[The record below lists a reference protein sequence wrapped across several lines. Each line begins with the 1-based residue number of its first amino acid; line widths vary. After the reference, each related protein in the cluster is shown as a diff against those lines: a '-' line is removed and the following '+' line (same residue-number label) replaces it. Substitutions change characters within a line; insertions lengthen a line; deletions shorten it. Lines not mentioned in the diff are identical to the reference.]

1 MTPII
6 INLKYQNKNCPASIE
21 EERAWHPPSG
31 WCKSCVPVLSA
42 RPCLGVW
49 VWSWIIWIQSPV
61 SALTWIPLTIAQ
73 WTLSL
78 WPVTRSPAGEIIYE
92 TNSAS
97 ENSPDKDRVDIIFH
111 SHFRRIHFHFF
122 YTAGRGG
129 QHGDGDTRP
138 IMEFLSSW
146 LSPQLCSHFK
156 PLPSL
161 PPTYCIAVI
170 R

>member
-1 MTPII
+1 MTRISI
-6 INLKYQNKNCPASIE
+6 TKERSKLNLWRKLYLRRRELDILPLVGVS
-21 EERAWHPPSG
+21 
-31 WCKSCVPVLSA
+31 PVCLC
-42 RPCLGVW
+42 PCLGVW
-49 VWSWIIWIQSPV
+49 VWSWIIWIQSPL

-78 WPVTRSPAGEIIYE
+78 WPVTRSPGIIYE

-111 SHFRRIHFHFF
+111 SHFRRIHSHFF

-129 QHGDGDTRP
+129 QLGDGDTRP

-146 LSPQLCSHFK
+146 LNPQLCSHFK

-161 PPTYCIAVI
+161 DPTYCIAVI